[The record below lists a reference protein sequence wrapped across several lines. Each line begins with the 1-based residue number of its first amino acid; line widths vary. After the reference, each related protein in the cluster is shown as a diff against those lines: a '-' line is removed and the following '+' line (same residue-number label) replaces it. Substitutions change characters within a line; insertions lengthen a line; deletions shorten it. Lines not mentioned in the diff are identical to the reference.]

1 MLGLVDDNKIAPADF
16 SGIPI
21 FQHTELQT
29 QFGTT
34 YLAVFISAGNE
45 YLNQDRL
52 AAYMAA
58 KQSGLKVVAI
68 SSISAD
74 ISAEIRLRENV
85 FIDDNVRILPHANI
99 GANTWIMR
107 NTEIGVGAKLGSSC
121 WISSNC
127 IIGDGATL
135 GKNCTLGS
143 GVIIGSGV
151 SLPAWSVI
159 NQPVKLDTSSG
170 VTVFIDPM
178 FRAPVSMYE
187 K

>member
-1 MLGLVDDNKIAPADF
+1 
-16 SGIPI
+16 
-21 FQHTELQT
+21 
-29 QFGTT
+29 
-34 YLAVFISAGNE
+34 LAVFISAGNE